1 MAEYHI
7 LHNIDEELEKLKTRL
22 IRMGSIVQ
30 EQVELALK
38 ALDTGNTEIAA
49 LVIERDEKVDKLDIK
64 IDRQCMQL
72 FALQQPVAND
82 LRLIMSS
89 LSINNN
95 LERIGDLAVNVAE
108 RVEPLHTHL
117 DIVSRSGIVA
127 MGGLGYE
134 MVSGAIDAFINADI
148 DLARSLVKRDT
159 EIDMLDR
166 KMFQDLTTMMSTDPA
181 LVLPG
186 SHLMLISRN
195 IERLADQATN
205 ICEEVLFLVEAEIV
219 RHRQID

>member
-166 KMFQDLTTMMSTDPA
+166 KMFQDLTTMMSADPA